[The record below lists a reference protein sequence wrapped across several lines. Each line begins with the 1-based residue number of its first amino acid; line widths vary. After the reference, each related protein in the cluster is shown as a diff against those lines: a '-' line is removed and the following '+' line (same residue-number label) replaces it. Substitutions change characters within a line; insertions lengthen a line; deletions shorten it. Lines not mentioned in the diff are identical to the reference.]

1 MKVGN
6 PPQADLRSGL
16 PSVRFDPLNGI
27 GTVTI
32 AAPPIFLC
40 HDHIYCIDNKLNFMI
55 SSQHLDRFTRP
66 AEPVSGGSTIAAI
79 WEFLHQKQRRT
90 AEEQRAVPWLLP
102 APHRRRSG
110 VAAENDMSITDNVQ
124 KTAKTARCG
133 LLDRAVRP
141 GDIIVGDR
149 LRALDRDSVE
159 RLKES
164 ISRIGLKTPISVRS
178 SEQGWRLVSGRHRLE
193 ACSELG
199 MDEIPVVVETVSE
212 LGARLWE
219 IAENLHRAELTAL
232 ERAEHISQWIRLRGE
247 RGEGKPCD
255 RADDKL
261 DQVGPVSGF
270 TELLKWRSSRRRADA
285 VAKAAFVPPPVNSA
299 SREPMRGARFTASI
313 ASHRVCGT
321 RCATAER

>member
-1 MKVGN
+1 
-6 PPQADLRSGL
+6 
-16 PSVRFDPLNGI
+16 
-27 GTVTI
+27 
-32 AAPPIFLC
+32 
-40 HDHIYCIDNKLNFMI
+40 
-55 SSQHLDRFTRP
+55 
-66 AEPVSGGSTIAAI
+66 
-79 WEFLHQKQRRT
+79 
-90 AEEQRAVPWLLP
+90 
-102 APHRRRSG
+102 
-110 VAAENDMSITDNVQ
+110 MSITDNVQ

-199 MDEIPVVVETVSE
+199 MDEIPIAAETGSG
-212 LGARLWE
+212 LDARLWE
-219 IAENLHRAELTAL
+219 IAENLHPAELTAL
-232 ERAEHISQWIRLRGE
+232 ERAEHISQWIRLRA
-247 RGEGKPCD
+247 RGVTVSPAIEPMTNWT
-255 RADDKL
+255 KL
-261 DQVGPVSGF
+261 GQFPRC